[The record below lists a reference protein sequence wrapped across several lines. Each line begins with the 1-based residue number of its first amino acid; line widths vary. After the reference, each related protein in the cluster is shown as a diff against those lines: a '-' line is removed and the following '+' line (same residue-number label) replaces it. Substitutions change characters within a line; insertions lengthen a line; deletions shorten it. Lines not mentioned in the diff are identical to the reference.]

1 MKANRY
7 YLDNSVESLLRIE
20 KRKYNNRKFN
30 AIDLISTGAIWL
42 VAIIMAIY
50 LSKIFIHLPEALN
63 SF

>member
-20 KRKYNNRKFN
+20 KRKYNNRKVK

-42 VAIIMAIY
+42 VAIIMTIY
-50 LSKIFIHLPEALN
+50 LGKIFIHFPEALN